1 MKGTSRLAAAGVVL
15 FTTLGLLGYL
25 WANQLRLDVPGYGF
39 IRPQA
44 AELSV
49 RLGSHLVWL
58 DHEGREQ
65 QHLDLGQEQAQG
77 RSVFTTRCAPCDWN
91 SVIDKARALMMSS
104 PLHDAARR

>member
-44 AELSV
+44 AGLSV
-49 RLGSHLVWL
+49 RLGSHLV
-58 DHEGREQ
+58 
-65 QHLDLGQEQAQG
+65 
-77 RSVFTTRCAPCDWN
+77 
-91 SVIDKARALMMSS
+91 
-104 PLHDAARR
+104 